1 MSSTDN
7 KLLIRKY
14 IEEVI
19 NTGNVNEIEKYVSIA
34 YTDVFEGKRFPI
46 GISGE
51 KEHILGVRRT
61 YPDLTVT
68 VEQQI
73 AEGEYVATC
82 ITARGTHQGEWLG
95 IKPTGKVVTYT
106 GVNIDRVVDGRITE
120 HGGAANL
127 LGPLLEIGAVQV
139 VGDSAGRS
147 AMSGLQ

>member
-19 NTGNVNEIEKYVSIA
+19 NTGNVNHIQKYVSA
-34 YTDVFEGKRFPI
+34 DYTEVFEGKRYPL
-46 GISGE
+46 GITGA

-61 YPDLTVT
+61 YPDLVVT

-73 AEGEYVATC
+73 AEGDYVATC
-82 ITARGTHQGEWLG
+82 ITARGTHQGDWLG

-106 GVNIDRVVDGRITE
+106 GVNIDKVVDGRITE

-139 VGDSAGRS
+139 ADSSLGR
-147 AMSGLQ
+147 